1 VITSKSLSQRLLEC
15 KYDIFK
21 KLALEKLNYR
31 VILPGDHIVTP
42 SNVGQYNQ
50 MQALIKK
57 QML

>member
-1 VITSKSLSQRLLEC
+1 MSKSLSQRLLEC

-42 SNVGQYNQ
+42 TNVGQYNQ

-57 QML
+57 